1 MSAIET
7 PCIRICRI
15 EPTSGLCIGCWR
27 SIDEIMG
34 WIRMTDDQRRAVMA
48 DLPGRKWQGVTRPG

>member
-48 DLPGRKWQGVTRPG
+48 DLSGRKWQGVTRPG